1 MTMDLNIACGGS
13 SKPMPAVG
21 YGTCC
26 RESTQGQPLITSTKA
41 YLAAGGRLIDTAQ
54 GYGNHLDIGEAI
66 RQSAVPRDDLWVTSK
81 VRVRAC
87 NTAADVV
94 RAVNK
99 SLEQLGLEYLDLML
113 LHGGDGW
120 GIGPERDEALWRGL
134 IETQQTGKV
143 RSIGVSNHNREEID
157 RLISSTGVAPAVN
170 QLEFHPW
177 VPAET
182 RDLVRWCQGKGIAV
196 TAYGSLGGSQNKAR
210 GEAATKIAEKYGK
223 TSAQVLLR
231 WALDQGV
238 AVIPGASSEQHIRE
252 DLDLTGFELTSED
265 AKLLES
271 VEAPTN
277 FTRWHNCKSIGM
289 VQKAADVL
297 GMERAS
303 RCSVDAVMSA
313 LAKLPLPRANVD
325 LTGQLARLD
334 PEPGLQNVSSGVD
347 LLATED
353 FPILCRRLR
362 RLPLRQL
369 AVAMSP
375 AFSAALTRRLP
386 PEQAG
391 SASARLWAAVSRRVV
406 VNSAQ
411 LPLSSLAF
419 ALPRLQ
425 SLGHL
430 AKVSALSKVVRG
442 LARQAQSS
450 LLPRQDALAWTPLS
464 P

>member
-1 MTMDLNIACGGS
+1 MSGCSRLARQRGRIGAALSRPAQVGKLLRDCRTTWRIHLEGPGGPARIEVRSPSYGDKKLFRGTLRLSGTVAREGAFAMTMDLNIACG
-13 SKPMPAVG
+13 
-21 YGTCC
+21 
-26 RESTQGQPLITSTKA
+26 A

-134 IETQQTGKV
+134 IETQQSGKV

-157 RLISSTGVAPAVN
+157 RLISSTGVTPAVN

-210 GEAATKIAEKYGK
+210 GEAAAKIAEKYGK

-238 AVIPGASSEQHIRE
+238 AVIPGASSEEHIRE
-252 DLDLTGFELTSED
+252 DLDLTGFALTSED

-277 FTRWHNCKSIGM
+277 FTRWHNCKTGC
-289 VQKAADVL
+289 AA
-297 GMERAS
+297 
-303 RCSVDAVMSA
+303 
-313 LAKLPLPRANVD
+313 
-325 LTGQLARLD
+325 
-334 PEPGLQNVSSGVD
+334 
-347 LLATED
+347 
-353 FPILCRRLR
+353 
-362 RLPLRQL
+362 
-369 AVAMSP
+369 
-375 AFSAALTRRLP
+375 
-386 PEQAG
+386 
-391 SASARLWAAVSRRVV
+391 
-406 VNSAQ
+406 
-411 LPLSSLAF
+411 
-419 ALPRLQ
+419 
-425 SLGHL
+425 
-430 AKVSALSKVVRG
+430 
-442 LARQAQSS
+442 
-450 LLPRQDALAWTPLS
+450 
-464 P
+464 

>member
-1 MTMDLNIACGGS
+1 MLVLKRKSERTVPNLRRHCLCLLVCGSLALCWHGHGTAGHILCSVKPVAACTAPSNLEQPILARSFRHSCPRRGFCNDDGPEHCLRRPFLVLAVCAGWGLLSTPARALSQPPPFRIKGS

-26 RESTQGQPLITSTKA
+26 RESAQGQPLITSTKA

-134 IETQQTGKV
+134 IETQQSGKV

-157 RLISSTGVAPAVN
+157 RLISSTGVTPAVN

-210 GEAATKIAEKYGK
+210 GEAAAKIAEKYGK

-238 AVIPGASSEQHIRE
+238 AVIPGASSEEHIRE
-252 DLDLTGFELTSED
+252 DLDLTGFALTSED

-277 FTRWHNCKSIGM
+277 FTRWHNCKTGC
-289 VQKAADVL
+289 AA
-297 GMERAS
+297 
-303 RCSVDAVMSA
+303 
-313 LAKLPLPRANVD
+313 
-325 LTGQLARLD
+325 
-334 PEPGLQNVSSGVD
+334 
-347 LLATED
+347 
-353 FPILCRRLR
+353 
-362 RLPLRQL
+362 
-369 AVAMSP
+369 
-375 AFSAALTRRLP
+375 
-386 PEQAG
+386 
-391 SASARLWAAVSRRVV
+391 
-406 VNSAQ
+406 
-411 LPLSSLAF
+411 
-419 ALPRLQ
+419 
-425 SLGHL
+425 
-430 AKVSALSKVVRG
+430 
-442 LARQAQSS
+442 
-450 LLPRQDALAWTPLS
+450 
-464 P
+464 